1 MRNSISYFPTQVN
14 RNTQAA
20 RVGYNEEFHISSK
33 PIFSINKSSR
43 ALSPYIIHTSWCT
56 FTISLSRR
64 VWPTFMIVI
73 NED

>member
-1 MRNSISYFPTQVN
+1 VRNSISCFPTQVN

-20 RVGYNEEFHISSK
+20 GVGYNEEFHISSK
-33 PIFSINKSSR
+33 PIFGVSKSSR
-43 ALSPYIIHTSWCT
+43 ALGPYIVRTSWCI

-64 VWPTFMIVI
+64 AWPTFMTVI